1 MVARTDEI
9 LKRSLEPRQ
18 AKSFLLVRCIA
29 WNIVPVEQRPRCFSL
44 MDADR
49 KYSNWY
55 VHMYGHYLYI
65 RQVQNSR
72 VFEKT
77 SSFILHTDTFY
88 QGYYTFENVYSI
100 HHYTYFDG
108 AGWLRTLRETY
119 STAYHDDASFKLLT
133 SGKCVVLKSLGH
145 RGSRDRGNGNLPS
158 CRAST
163 QFGRYQIILLGDRG
177 AWV

>member
-1 MVARTDEI
+1 
-9 LKRSLEPRQ
+9 
-18 AKSFLLVRCIA
+18 
-29 WNIVPVEQRPRCFSL
+29 

-49 KYSNWY
+49 KYANWY
-55 VHMYGHYLYI
+55 VLMDDSYLYI

-72 VFEKT
+72 AFEKAC
-77 SSFILHTDTFY
+77 SFILHTDTFY
-88 QGYYTFENVYSI
+88 RGYYTFETVYSN
-100 HHYTYFDG
+100 HHYTYFEGG
-108 AGWLRTLRETY
+108 AGFLRTLVETY

-145 RGSRDRGNGNLPS
+145 RGSRDRGNLPS